1 MKKRTLRFN
10 ENGKFKILVIT
21 DLHEKQANGN
31 KETEKKTHD
40 SLLLIETSI
49 KALSPDLVVYN
60 GDNAFGIEED
70 VRKTIDNITR
80 VVREREIPFAV
91 VMGNHEHDDGA
102 CDIEK
107 VFDMYAQYDNCLI
120 RNDDK
125 NIRGYGNYYIAIKG
139 KSNKTKCLLFF
150 IDSGA
155 SESESP
161 DISEVDWV
169 HDDQIEWFEK
179 VTESFR
185 EKNKGEYVPAI
196 VFQHMPVTEIYN
208 LLKEVHLVEGM
219 EAIAES
225 QNAIKGNS
233 MFSSKY
239 YVLKDGVNGS
249 LIEAPCPPDFN
260 NGQFSSWKTHGVK
273 AAFFGHDHTNDFEG
287 ELDGILL
294 AQCKGT
300 GFNGYSD
307 GIKTG
312 VKLVTIEESKLPEL
326 KTHNY
331 YFTDFGLKSK
341 SIIIPD
347 KVLTVEQKKTAKKI
361 SAGIAAA
368 TAVATVVGTIIKKLN
383 KDK

>member
-40 SLLLIETSI
+40 ALLLVETSI
-49 KALSPDLVVYN
+49 KALSPDLVVYD

-70 VRKTIDNITR
+70 VRKTIDDITR
-80 VVREREIPFAV
+80 VVRERNIPFAV
-91 VMGNHEHDDGA
+91 VMGNHEHDDSSY
-102 CDIEK
+102 DIGK

-125 NIRGYGNYYIAIKG
+125 TVSGYGNYYIALKG
-139 KSNKTKCLLFF
+139 RSNKTKALLFF

-155 SESESP
+155 SRSENQ
-161 DISEVDWV
+161 DISAYDWV
-169 HDDQIEWFEK
+169 KDDQIEWFET
-179 VTESFR
+179 VTDSFR
-185 EKNKGEYVPAI
+185 EKNGGEYVPAL

-208 LLKEVHLVEGM
+208 LLKEVSFTEGM
-219 EAIAES
+219 D
-225 QNAIKGNS
+225 AIKGHS

-239 YVLKDGVNGS
+239 YVLKDGVKGS
-249 LIEAPCPPDFN
+249 LLEPPCPPDFN

-273 AAFFGHDHTNDFEG
+273 GAFFGHDHTNDFEG

-312 VKLVTIEESKLPEL
+312 VKLITVEEDNLPEF
-326 KTHNY
+326 KTRDY

-341 SIIIPD
+341 SIIMPD
-347 KVLTVEQKKTAKKI
+347 KIMTYDQKKTAKKI
-361 SAGIAAA
+361 GAGVAAA
-368 TAVATVVGTIIKKLN
+368 TAAVATVGSIIRKIIK
-383 KDK
+383 DK